1 MRLRCLFLLTGA
13 AMAGCAPTVHLP
25 AADTQLPQS
34 FEAPAAQADKGAVA
48 LDHWWTDFNDPQL
61 TSLVTTALERS
72 TTARLAFARI
82 AEARAVRLQSRA
94 STLPTGNLTGSV
106 TKQGVEQLW
115 GGGDGSAAA
124 ALLGTAPYQ
133 ASFTPSWEI
142 DLFGR
147 LAAIRDKADLDY
159 RASALDFYGA
169 RLALAGD
176 VAAALFQSRYL
187 AVQLDTANE
196 ALHIARDLARSAD
209 IGRDRGLISGQDAA
223 RLEADVSSGEAEAT
237 RLEAELRAAKR
248 SLLIL
253 TGQPTA
259 PTDSLAIAAALAPP
273 PALPEATPGLLLAR
287 RPDVRGAE
295 LSLESAARTV
305 QIDRLALFPRF
316 SIQPGAV
323 LSGASAAGIGLW
335 SIAGSVALPVLDRAR
350 LLATLRISEARGQ
363 QAVISYEQAVQNAFG
378 DAENALTRVDAGRR
392 RIDQLVLATDRARY
406 AFDAARRGYS
416 AGLTDLTTLL
426 QAERVWLQNRTAL
439 DGARF
444 GLLSDTVTAIRALGG
459 GWNPQADLS
468 PAAPLPSST
477 EAP

>member
-1 MRLRCLFLLTGA
+1 MRLRCLFLLAGVA
-13 AMAGCAPTVHLP
+13 LAGCAPTVHLP
-25 AADTQLPQS
+25 AADTRLPQG
-34 FEAPAAQADKGAVA
+34 FEVPAAQADKATVA
-48 LDHWWTDFNDPQL
+48 LDRWWTDFNDPQL
-61 TSLVTTALERS
+61 SSLVTTALDRS
-72 TTARLAFARI
+72 TTARLAYARI

-94 STLPTGNLTGSV
+94 STLPTGNLAGSV

-115 GGGDGSAAA
+115 GSSSGAA

-176 VAAALFQSRYL
+176 VAAALFQARYL

-196 ALHIARDLARSAD
+196 ALHIARDLAKSAD
-209 IGRDRGLISGQDAA
+209 LGRDRGLISGQDAA

-259 PTDSLAIAAALAPP
+259 PTDSLAIDAALTAP

-316 SIQPGAV
+316 SIQAGAV
-323 LSGASAAGIGLW
+323 LSGADSAGVGLW
-335 SIAGSVALPVLDRAR
+335 SLVGGVALPILDRAR

-378 DAENALTRVDAGRR
+378 DAENALTRVDGGRR